1 MAGWQFKGIEK
12 ARFQE
17 PLILSLIMFI
27 SYLLGSIVDYFTHI
41 RNYRAYFY
49 PNGFYLLLDILTILF
64 IFFVVK
70 VKTNQ
75 GSLCKKY
82 LLLGLSINS
91 LLFLTIQI
99 DFVLIYEGLRDRE
112 PWWFW
117 YVFPVAINTTDALM
131 VSVLLFH
138 KDLYQITCKKLT
150 FLRNPT

>member
-1 MAGWQFKGIEK
+1 MSDWQFKGIEK
-12 ARFQE
+12 AKFQE
-17 PLILSLIMFI
+17 PLLLSLIMFI
-27 SYLLGSIVDYFTHI
+27 SYLSGSIIDYFAHI

-70 VKTNQ
+70 ARTRQ
-75 GSLCKKY
+75 GMLCKKY

-91 LLFLTIQI
+91 ILFLIVQI
-99 DFVLIYEGLRDRE
+99 DFILIYEGLRDRE

-117 YVFPVAINTTDALM
+117 YVFPIAINTIDALM

-138 KDLYQITCKKLT
+138 RNLIQVAYKKLS
-150 FLRNPT
+150 LLLDRV